1 MAIRW
6 KKGEIDSIRKLN
18 KKAERKISRIR
29 EQYDFD
35 VPFKVQQPSEFQDRN
50 EYNSYIKSVN
60 YLLDRKT
67 YSFRT
72 NKYGVSLSNYEIE
85 TAKQLIE
92 KRNKVKEK
100 EYNEIKRQIAKSGGV
115 TDFTTV
121 GRVKQRKRQL
131 RVEEVIDNEK
141 LYEFR
146 HREFNINKYRSIKD
160 FQADI
165 RSLRKQISGE
175 SQQENA
181 QQYKEN
187 YIKAIKAVYGG
198 EADEIIVKIQE
209 MSTKQFLNYYYT
221 DAYVSIDFVYSEE
234 LEGDKQISSL
244 RNIFK

>member
-6 KKGEIDSIRKLN
+6 KKGEIDSVRKLN
-18 KKAERKISRIR
+18 KKAERKINRIR

-35 VPFKVQQPSEFQDRN
+35 VPFKVRQPSEFQDRN

-60 YLLDRKT
+60 YLLDRKN
-67 YSFRT
+67 YSFKT
-72 NKYGVSLSNYEIE
+72 NKYGLSLSNFEIE

-115 TDFTTV
+115 PDFTTV
-121 GRVKQRKRQL
+121 GRVKQRKRKL

-146 HREFNINKYRSIKD
+146 HREFDINKYRSIYD

-165 RSLRKQISGE
+165 RRLRKQISGE

-187 YIKAIKAVYGG
+187 YIKAIQAVYGQ
-198 EADEIIVKIQE
+198 EADDIIAKIEE
-209 MSTKQFLNYYYT
+209 MSTKNFLNYYYT
-221 DAYVSIDFVYSEE
+221 DAYVSIDFVYSQETSE
-234 LEGDKQISSL
+234 DRQLVSL